1 MHWDNCKLET
11 VHDTIET
18 LRIKGGLDI
27 RQVDEGTITSND
39 TLADDVFERCSSP
52 LQLDNEPIWYFVP
65 ASRIFCFIW
74 LTTITLHV
82 LVNQSFMCKNLWLLM
97 CFIRNLIFKTIT
109 GHYQRTYQAMFAL
122 LQFF

>member
-11 VHDTIET
+11 VHDTMET

-27 RQVDEGTITSND
+27 RQVDEGIFVSND
-39 TLADDVFERCSSP
+39 TLADDGFERCSSP
-52 LQLDNEPIWYFVP
+52 LRLDNQPIWYFFP
-65 ASRIFCFIW
+65 ASSIFCFTW

-97 CFIRNLIFKTIT
+97 CFIRNLMLKIIT
-109 GHYQRTYQAMFAL
+109 GHYQRTYQAMSAL
-122 LQFF
+122 LKIF